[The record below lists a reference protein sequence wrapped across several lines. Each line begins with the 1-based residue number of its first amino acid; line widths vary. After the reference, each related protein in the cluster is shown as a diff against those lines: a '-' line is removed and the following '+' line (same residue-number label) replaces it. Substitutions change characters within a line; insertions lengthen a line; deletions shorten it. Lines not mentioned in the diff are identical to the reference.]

1 MSLFYIN
8 IGVKHF
14 IDPNWFLHIMPPYL
28 MFIGLELVYIS
39 GFFEILLGVMLVFKK
54 YRKIAAYGIIL
65 LLVAVYPANIYL
77 AFNQEAQELIGISAF
92 KASWLRLP
100 FSLFLLQLLIFN
112 LKLNNNGSTRTA
124 QARYTKRPFRG
135 NSI

>member
-1 MSLFYIN
+1 MLLLSKISIYIMSLFYIN

-65 LLVAVYPANIYL
+65 LLIAVYPANIYL
-77 AFNQEAQELIGISAF
+77 AFNQEVQELIGISAF

-100 FSLFLLQLLIFN
+100 LQFVFITIAYLQSKI
-112 LKLNNNGSTRTA
+112 K
-124 QARYTKRPFRG
+124 
-135 NSI
+135 